1 MIPGRREAQGAGNGF
16 DYILLGAVIMLS
28 SLGLVMVMSAS
39 GIMAEKVF
47 GDKYALFWKQGL
59 FMALGFGILLTTM
72 RANMEFFYRR
82 TYFWILLA
90 AALLL
95 LTRLVDRKSVV

>member
-1 MIPGRREAQGAGNGF
+1 
-16 DYILLGAVIMLS
+16 
-28 SLGLVMVMSAS
+28 
-39 GIMAEKVF
+39 MAEKVF

-95 LTRLVDRKSVV
+95 LMVFSPLGNKAGGASRWLRLGPVSVQPQIGRAHV